1 MSAKKIYFS
10 VNEVRRIVFDN
21 GISKSSLMTMLHNGT
36 IPCERFMNRYFVP
49 CWWVDEQIAKATGK
63 VSKNVAAEVAR

>member
-36 IPCERFMNRYFVP
+36 IPCEGFMNRYFVP

-63 VSKNVAAEVAR
+63 VGKNVAAEVAR

>member
-36 IPCERFMNRYFVP
+36 IPCEKFMKP
-49 CWWVDEQIAKATGK
+49 AK
-63 VSKNVAAEVAR
+63 V